1 MRILIAM
8 LIGVLLA
15 SGSAVALVH
24 DRTVVHQAPVRVLFN
39 YGSG

>member
-15 SGSAVALVH
+15 GGSAVTLVH
-24 DRTVVHQAPVRVLFN
+24 DRTVVHQAPVRVLFD

>member
-15 SGSAVALVH
+15 SGSAA
-24 DRTVVHQAPVRVLFN
+24 APN
-39 YGSG
+39 IGSNAAA

>member
-1 MRILIAM
+1 M

-24 DRTVVHQAPVRVLFN
+24 DRPAVHQAPVRVLYN